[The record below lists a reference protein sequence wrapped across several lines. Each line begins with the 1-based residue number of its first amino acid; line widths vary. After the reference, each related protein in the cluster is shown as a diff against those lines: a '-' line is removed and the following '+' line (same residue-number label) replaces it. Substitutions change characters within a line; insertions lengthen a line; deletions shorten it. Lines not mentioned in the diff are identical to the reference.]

1 MNRPRNLDDLL
12 FVAYQSGR
20 SDGREEALRGLLIEL
35 QQENLNYW
43 PSSKRRPPS
52 ALCPQ
57 VKLSKFPKN

>member
-35 QQENLNYW
+35 QQENAELLANLKAQATL
-43 PSSKRRPPS
+43 SSLP
-52 ALCPQ
+52 AGQ
-57 VKLSKFPKN
+57 TV